1 MELVR
6 PSVLRKSPPEES
18 EEGSKTKTSRG
29 RRDTSENT
37 KQELL
42 PKRNINIKKFQ
53 LDFAMSSLTFTVA
66 ILSESCDLVI

>member
-6 PSVLRKSPPEES
+6 PSVLRKSPPGET
-18 EEGSKTKTSRG
+18 EEGSETTTSRG

-42 PKRNINIKKFQ
+42 PKRNINVKKFQ
-53 LDFAMSSLTFTVA
+53 LDFANVIINFY
-66 ILSESCDLVI
+66 SCNFI